1 MNMEQ
6 LNNETNGML
15 TWQKVF
21 NVISG
26 INFVIS
32 FFALMM
38 SFAEMNDVY
47 GTPNFFILITICTF
61 TGGLSSLFI
70 SSVIGFFVNFYVKV
84 SDINKQLKVNGGQ
97 VTSNT
102 TEVASIELDELPEL

>member
-1 MNMEQ
+1 MEQ
-6 LNNETNGML
+6 LNTETNGML

-32 FFALMM
+32 FFTLML

-47 GTPNFFILITICTF
+47 GTPEPVILITICTF
-61 TGGLSSLFI
+61 TGGISSLFMA
-70 SSVIGFFVNFYVKV
+70 SVIGFFVNFYIKV
-84 SDINKQLKVNGGQ
+84 SDINKQLKVNSGQ
-97 VTSNT
+97 VISNT